1 MSIRKRGEISIK
13 GLPGSEGIA
22 IGSVLVLDKKKR
34 KLQPKK
40 IKPVAVLAHLKRYA
54 KAKEKFLFELDEL
67 AINLDQK
74 TADILETQKH
84 IVSDIEIEKRVNDCI
99 EAELFSV
106 DYAIYKV
113 LNGFIERLK
122 ESGSELFRQRIIDIE
137 NIRDRLID
145 FSCEDEQKLEIE
157 KGAILI
163 VKNIS
168 PTDLVAYY
176 EKGVKGLVMD
186 KGGVTSHAAI
196 IAHSLNLPCIVS
208 SKIAVNSASEAKK
221 AILDANKGELYLN
234 PTKKRQDEYK
244 KEIRRLHRKKK
255 ARSGLHQPS
264 ETKDGVAFNLRANIE
279 FVQELTVAKEY
290 GAEGIGLLRTE
301 ALLYGGIARKSE
313 VEQDK
318 FYEEILSRTD
328 GPVVIRLFDVGG
340 DKLNTHTPDE
350 SNPFLGWRGIRMLLD
365 EEEMFDGQLSSILK
379 NAGKYPGQ
387 ARILVPMISMLEEIR
402 RVKERITK
410 VQKGLR
416 KEGFETDESIPLGIM
431 IEVPSAAL
439 LADHFAKEVDFFSIG
454 TNDLTQYALAVD
466 RGNEQICTL
475 YQQHHPSV
483 WKLIELANKA
493 AQENEIEISVC
504 GELAGDEIGAAC
516 LIGMGITDL
525 SMSPSNIPKV
535 KEVLINSSAEE
546 LHAFSKVAL
555 TCSTS
560 EEIKALYKK
569 LRVTL
574 NIPG

>member
-1 MSIRKRGEISIK
+1 MSSRKSGEISIK

-22 IGSVLVLDKKKR
+22 IGTILVLDKKKR
-34 KLQPKK
+34 KVQPKK
-40 IKPVAVLAHLKRYA
+40 IKSDAILAHLKRYA
-54 KAKEKFLFELDEL
+54 KSKEKFLIELDEL

-74 TADILETQKH
+74 TVGILETQKH
-84 IVSDIEIEKRVNDCI
+84 IASDIEIEKRVNSCI
-99 EAELFSV
+99 EIELYSV
-106 DYAIYKV
+106 DYSIYKV
-113 LNGFIERLK
+113 FNEFIERLK
-122 ESGSELFRQRIIDIE
+122 ESGSELFQQRIIDIE

-145 FSCEDEQKLEIE
+145 LSCEDEQKLEIE

-163 VKNIS
+163 VKDIS
-168 PTDLVAYY
+168 PTDLVAFY

-196 IAHSLNLPCIVS
+196 IAHSLDIPCLVS
-208 SKIAVNSASEAKK
+208 SKIAVDSASEAKK
-221 AILDANKGELYLN
+221 AILDANKGELFLN
-234 PTKKRQDEYK
+234 PTKQRLDEYK
-244 KEIRRLHRKKK
+244 KEIRRLKRVKK
-255 ARSGLHQPS
+255 ARVGLQQPS
-264 ETKDGVAFNLRANIE
+264 QTKDGVDFHLRANIE
-279 FVQELTVAKEY
+279 FVQELQAAKDY
-290 GAEGIGLLRTE
+290 GAEGVGLLRTE
-301 ALLYGGIARKSE
+301 ALLYGGIAQKSE
-313 VEQDK
+313 VEQIK
-318 FYEEILSRTD
+318 FYENVLSQTD

-350 SNPFLGWRGIRMLLD
+350 ANPFLGWRGIRMLLD
-365 EEEMFDGQLSSILK
+365 EDEMFEGQLRSILK
-379 NAGKYPGQ
+379 SAGKYPGQ
-387 ARILVPMISMLEEIR
+387 VRILVPMISLLEEVHQ
-402 RVKERITK
+402 VKKRITK
-410 VQKGLR
+410 IQKGLK
-416 KEGFETDESIPLGIM
+416 KEGLAIDESIPLGIM

-493 AQENEIEISVC
+493 AKENEIEISIC

-535 KEVLINSSAEE
+535 KEALVNRSLEE
-546 LHAFSKVAL
+546 LQAFSKAVF

-560 EEIKALYKK
+560 NEIKAVFKK
-569 LRVTL
+569 MGLA
-574 NIPG
+574 NNSPD